1 MTNGVRGTGSDPGC
15 KNMSD
20 QMDQNGKQSEMTSL
34 YRYRGIRYGLMEVRD
49 EYLHYS
55 SPLDFN
61 DPFDSMYSMQDAE
74 RFLDDPEL
82 GSIRPDLYR
91 LMVEYAK
98 NSFSDNLRA
107 ALSRVRIC
115 CFSAV
120 NDSLSMWSHY
130 SDNHRGICIE
140 YGVWELERNGIRPH
154 KVAYSQKMMVRPF
167 RDTSEEHKLAKAILN
182 KSREYAIERE
192 YRDIKVVDDAWSD
205 NREAVSCIKSVS
217 LGCRYHHNDG
227 ESASGLLELVEVCR
241 NRDIPVYVMEQDSDE
256 FRLNR
261 VQLFKDETIQEQMT
275 SLNFDVF
282 RERHAGNGKRRRFL
296 IQLSGS
302 CLGILS

>member
-1 MTNGVRGTGSDPGC
+1 MASGGTGPDPDRP
-15 KNMSD
+15 NMSD
-20 QMDQNGKQSEMTSL
+20 QKDQNGKESEMTSL
-34 YRYRGIRYGLMEVRD
+34 YRYRGIGYGLMEVRD

-91 LMVEYAK
+91 LMVEDAK
-98 NSFSDNLRA
+98 NRFSNNLSA

-130 SDNHRGICIE
+130 GDSHRGFCIE
-140 YGVWELERNGIRPH
+140 YGVRELERSEIHPLR
-154 KVAYSQKMMVRPF
+154 VAYSQKMMVRPF
-167 RDTSEEHKLAKAILN
+167 RDTSKEHKLAKAILN
-182 KSREYAIERE
+182 KSREYAMERE

-205 NREAVSCIKSVS
+205 NHEAVSCIRSVS
-217 LGCRYHHNDG
+217 LGCRYNHNED
-227 ESASGLLELVEVCR
+227 ENASRLLELMEVCR
-241 NRDIPVYVMEQDSDE
+241 NRGIPVYVMEQDSDE
-256 FRLNR
+256 YRLNQ
-261 VQLFKDETIQEQMT
+261 VQLFKDETIREQMA
-275 SLNFDVF
+275 SFNFDVF
-282 RERHAGNGKRRRFL
+282 RERYAGNGE
-296 IQLSGS
+296 QG
-302 CLGILS
+302 